1 VFRVDLRWAAAISF
15 HLLPPF
21 LPDDSGTHENVILNR
36 YPGGQGANR
45 VLTAPVVVVRHDQD
59 VDAGP
64 GLGVATGLE
73 PNSLV
78 PGLQGIPFWLRLR
91 IVVE

>member
-1 VFRVDLRWAAAISF
+1 
-15 HLLPPF
+15 
-21 LPDDSGTHENVILNR
+21 
-36 YPGGQGANR
+36 
-45 VLTAPVVVVRHDQD
+45 VVRHDQD
-59 VDAGP
+59 VDVGP

-78 PGLQGIPFWLRLR
+78 PGLQGMPFWLRLR